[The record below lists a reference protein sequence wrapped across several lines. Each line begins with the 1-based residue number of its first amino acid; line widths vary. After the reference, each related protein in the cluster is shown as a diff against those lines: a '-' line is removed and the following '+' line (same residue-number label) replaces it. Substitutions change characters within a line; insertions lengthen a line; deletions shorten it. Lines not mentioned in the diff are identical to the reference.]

1 MGPIPV
7 PTLFLRKLTRE
18 HSAMTDPVLVDI
30 DRSGVA
36 TVSLNRPQVN
46 NAYDGALIAALA
58 GGLER
63 LAATPGLRLVVLRGK
78 GRHFPA
84 RAHPALLRRPS
95 AAPPHQNPPFSPAA
109 GAAIPPLQT
118 FPPPPPAPRPGGR

>member
-36 TVSLNRPQVN
+36 TVSLNRAAVN

-63 LAATPGLRLVVLRGK
+63 LAATPGLRLGVLRGN
-78 GRHFPA
+78 GRHFQA
-84 RAHPALLRRPS
+84 AADRAVLRRLR
-95 AAPPHQNPPFSPAA
+95 AATAAQNL
-109 GAAIPPLQT
+109 PLS
-118 FPPPPPAPRPGGR
+118 